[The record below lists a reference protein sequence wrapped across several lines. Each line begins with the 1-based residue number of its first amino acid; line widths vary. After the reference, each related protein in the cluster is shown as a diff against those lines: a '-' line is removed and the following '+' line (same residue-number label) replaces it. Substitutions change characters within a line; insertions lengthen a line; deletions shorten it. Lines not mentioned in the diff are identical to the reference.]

1 MRRADYSNLSTLMNN
16 CLDTV
21 EATLSILI
29 PTYARAL
36 KLQEALWSALN
47 QTVPVPIIVLNDCP
61 QQVIECPHPLI
72 RVVNLPERLPSLG
85 AKRNALLDLAESE
98 WVAWLDDDDWL
109 LPWYVEDFTS
119 CMGQG
124 ADAVLAKRCW
134 YAAGGEPGGNVVWEE
149 STAIISLAVRTA
161 TARLLKGF
169 PVDQDYGE
177 DRVFVDKVIAESRSC
192 SLLNRSGYCYRWDN
206 DVYHVSGMGEAP
218 HPRERFLADADQR
231 LLTGREP
238 SGRVVIHPSFRH
250 DYFRTFPDARQGA
263 VVVRDQPENELLV
276 RAIEIL
282 PAMSVRFTY
291 PRRVASILDAIL
303 REYPEAA
310 HPAVTMSISVAFQ
323 HATGRYALSTGDGS
337 RKEGVSP
344 GELGLEILSL
354 INQSLHGCRTALVLD
369 GGAVVNGD
377 NALLLLGGVGT
388 GKTFLIAWLL
398 RRTFGFLADGLVLL
412 EQEHGNVSGTRHPLK
427 IRRSGADAFAKFF
440 SHLDYGAAVQSGAA
454 GDLLPQQSVSMQPCV
469 PGTCAV
475 SLMVFVEYRQGTEL
489 SLDTLSAAQAALLLM
504 GCVRNG
510 KTLPGG
516 GFALVSK
523 TCKTI
528 PALRLVYGDFAQLD
542 GTLDRL
548 WSILCGVKLAQPDIH
563 RLLSPI
569 NRNNP
574 LTEAVTKK
582 KDQPPAPPA
591 KDENPPAPAAADVAI
606 PEATPRG
613 PEKIL
618 TIGMATYDDYDG
630 VFFTVQAIRL
640 YHSEI
645 LADIEILV
653 VDNHPQGPCAAS
665 LKRLDSDIPGY
676 RYVPESA
683 KTGTAVRDLIFTEAS
698 GEFVL
703 CMDCHVL
710 IVPGALHRLVQYC
723 KDHSQSRDLLQG
735 PLIYNNLSTISTHF
749 QPVWR
754 KGMYGIW
761 GTDDRGLDMNA
772 APFDIPMQ
780 GLGVFCCRKA
790 VWTGFNPRFR
800 GFGGEEGY
808 LHEKFRQNGGRT
820 LCLPFL
826 RWLHRFERPLGV
838 PYKNIWEDR
847 IYNYFVGFSE
857 LGMDTAPIEAHFA
870 EHLGEKPAQ
879 KIFATIKKEM
889 AAAFFFFDAIY
900 CIGLQKEVARRS
912 AMERRFEALGIARR
926 VVFFPAIE
934 TPGNHHIGCA
944 LSHRTII
951 AEGERRRL
959 HNILVFE
966 DDAIFLDDT
975 LYHLSRS
982 IEELQ
987 RQDWHLFYLGGH
999 RWGRTFPLADGCTSL
1014 EVAQGM
1020 TCTHALAYNAAIFPR
1035 ILAEVPETLEAMT
1048 AWIDRERGIDQYLRG
1063 IGKIFVASP
1072 VVASQPSILA
1082 GEGADSLSRFTLGE
1096 KLQALPMPRS
1106 GESPL
1111 ADSVRVE
1118 VRERN
1123 ACHAHFSQP
1132 LQRFL
1137 APFRSSLD
1145 RPLVSAMMVT
1155 KNRPELAKRALQ
1167 CFLRQTYPVKEL
1179 VILDDGEDVLLENVV
1194 RGLEDK
1200 RVKFF
1205 RIPSTGKTLG
1215 ELRNA
1220 ALALTRGE
1228 YVCQWDDD
1236 DLSDPQRLEVQM
1248 AAILVH
1254 DVDACLLQ
1262 RHIVWFPDAHRLAIS
1277 EVRRWE
1283 SSFVCRKSKVPDYP
1297 ILGKGEDTPVI
1308 EEIAKGKYLW
1318 LDYPRLYVY
1327 VYHGKNT
1334 WDTSHFDAIWQVS
1347 SRRFEGA
1354 AYDKMMK
1361 DLGLRMFDVKF

>member
-1 MRRADYSNLSTLMNN
+1 MEPSLA
-16 CLDTV
+16 
-21 EATLSILI
+21 ILI
-29 PTYARAL
+29 PTYARTA

-47 QTVPVPIIVLNDCP
+47 QTVQVPIIVLNDCP
-61 QQVIECPHPLI
+61 QQFIECLHPLI
-72 RVVNLPERLPSLG
+72 RVVNLTERMPSLG
-85 AKRNALLDLAESE
+85 AKRNALIDLAESE

-109 LPWYVEDFTS
+109 LPWYVEDFVA

-124 ADAVLAKRCW
+124 VDTVLAKRCW
-134 YAAGGEPGGNVVWEE
+134 YAAGGERDGNVVWEA
-149 STAIISLAVRTA
+149 STATMSLAVRTA
-161 TARLLKGF
+161 TARSIKGF

-177 DRVFVDKVIAESRSC
+177 DRVFVDKIISESRSC
-192 SLLNRSGYCYRWDN
+192 SLLEHSGYCCRWDN

-218 HPRERFLADADQR
+218 NPRERFVADADQR
-231 LLTGREP
+231 LLSGREP
-238 SGRVVIHPSFRH
+238 FGRVVIHPSFRH
-250 DYFRTFPDARQGA
+250 DYFRTCPDTRQA
-263 VVVRDQPENELLV
+263 TVMAATPEDIDPVVR
-276 RAIEIL
+276 EIDVL
-282 PAMSVRFTY
+282 PNMGIRLTY
-291 PRRVASILDAIL
+291 PRWVGNILDTVL
-303 REYPEAA
+303 SEYQETADPAA
-310 HPAVTMSISVAFQ
+310 TMSLSVDFQ
-323 HATGRYALSTGDGS
+323 PATGRYTLSAGDGS
-337 RKEGVSP
+337 RKEGVSL
-344 GELGLEILSL
+344 GELGQETVSFIYRIL
-354 INQSLHGCRTALVLD
+354 QSCHTGLMLD
-369 GGAVVNGD
+369 GGAVVDGD
-377 NALLLLGGVGT
+377 DALLLLGGAGT

-398 RRTFGFLADGLVLL
+398 SRSFRFLADGLVLL
-412 EQEHGNVSGTRHPLK
+412 EQEHGRVSGPCHPLR
-427 IRRSGADAFAKFF
+427 IRKSGADAFARSFP
-440 SHLDYGAAVQSGAA
+440 HLDYGAMGQA
-454 GDLLPQQSVSMQPCV
+454 GFSCDLLPQRSMSMQPCAS
-469 PGTCAV
+469 GTFAA

-510 KTLPGG
+510 KSLPGG

-548 WSILCGVKLAQPDIH
+548 WSILRGLKLSQSNIH
-563 RLLSPI
+563 RLLSSI
-569 NRNNP
+569 NRSNP
-574 LTEAVTKK
+574 LAEVVTKR
-582 KDQPPAPPA
+582 KDQSLPHAA
-591 KDENPPAPAAADVAI
+591 KEENPPAPAAAAVAML
-606 PEATPRG
+606 EATPRSA
-613 PEKIL
+613 EKLL

-640 YHSEI
+640 YHREI

-653 VDNHPQGPCAAS
+653 VDNHPQGSCAAS

-676 RYVPESA
+676 RYVPEST
-683 KTGTAVRDLIFTEAS
+683 KPGTAVRDLIFAEAS

-710 IVPGALHRLVQYC
+710 IVPGALHRLLQYC
-723 KDHSQSRDLLQG
+723 KDNSCSRDLLQG
-735 PLIYNNLSTISTHF
+735 PLIYNNLSSTSTHF

-754 KGMYGIW
+754 AGMYGVW
-761 GTDDRGLDMNA
+761 GTDERGVDTDA
-772 APFDIPMQ
+772 EPFDIPMQ

-790 VWTGFNPRFR
+790 VWPGFNPRFR

-808 LHEKFRQNGGRT
+808 LHEKFRQNDGRT

-826 RWLHRFERPLGV
+826 RWLHRFDRPLGV

-889 AAAFFFFDAIY
+889 ATPFFFFDAIY

-966 DDAIFLDDT
+966 DDATFLDDT

-999 RWGRTFPLADGCTSL
+999 RWGRTFPLAKGCTGL
-1014 EVAQGM
+1014 EIGQGI
-1020 TCTHALAYNAAIFPR
+1020 TRTHALAYNASVFPR

-1063 IGKIFVASP
+1063 MGKIFVASP

-1118 VRERN
+1118 VREGN
-1123 ACHAHFSQP
+1123 ACHARFSQP

-1155 KNRPELAKRALQ
+1155 KNRSELAKRALQ

-1179 VILDDGEDVLLENVV
+1179 VILDDGEDLLLENVV

-1236 DLSDPQRLEVQM
+1236 DISDPQRLEVQM

-1254 DVDACLLQ
+1254 HVDACLLQ

-1283 SSFVCRKSKVPDYP
+1283 SSFVCRKSKVPAYP
-1297 ILGKGEDTPVI
+1297 ILSKGEDTPVI

-1334 WDTSHFDAIWQVS
+1334 WDTSHFDVIWQAS

-1354 AYDKMMK
+1354 AYDKIMV
-1361 DLGLRMFDVKF
+1361 DLGLCSFDVKF